1 MEFGVQKKQYHQFYR
16 QITGPVTTDDEEE
29 LKKRPLP
36 EAFLSLSGVSE
47 LDFISFAR
55 YWSDFQYVLLG
66 MSMRYPELRLNGR
79 KLVFFGD
86 RSLDELAFRSYEIY
100 LVNQYLSGH
109 DLTIIDIGEG
119 RCQWSEDCDVVLAA
133 LLLQLG
139 FNNYRAIT
147 RHSAWLYLAGGEDSL
162 NLAE

>member
-1 MEFGVQKKQYHQFYR
+1 M
-16 QITGPVTTDDEEE
+16 
-29 LKKRPLP
+29 
-36 EAFLSLSGVSE
+36 SE

-109 DLTIIDIGEG
+109 DLTIIDIGEA

-162 NLAE
+162 NLAEQATLSFTVHDLLEEPLTVRQGGRRADGILGLSKLLIGLEIS